1 MTSYNPKS
9 SELTSDSANYGFNIL
24 NAMAKIHHSLRNEN
38 WFMNYDFDTIILLL
52 FEKPYTSRVLFWY
65 DGIIDWLGV
74 VSSFGE

>member
-38 WFMNYDFDTIILLL
+38 LFMNYDFDTIMLL
-52 FEKPYTSRVLFWY
+52 FRKILH
-65 DGIIDWLGV
+65 IA
-74 VSSFGE
+74 SFILV

>member
-38 WFMNYDFDTIILLL
+38 LFMNYDFDTIMLL
-52 FEKPYTSRVLFWY
+52 FRKTLH
-65 DGIIDWLGV
+65 IA
-74 VSSFGE
+74 SFILV